1 MATIVALTVGA
12 GKGSQR
18 RIGTSAEATYPT
30 GTPAIA
36 GFPEGRKRPLIQ
48 ISGDNQVTLFA
59 RNIALLIDRP
69 GSPAMITEFLKNP
82 CRLPQRRL
90 RP

>member
-36 GFPEGRKRPLIQ
+36 GDRLDRVVVHPE
-48 ISGDNQVTLFA
+48 TA
-59 RNIALLIDRP
+59 A
-69 GSPAMITEFLKNP
+69 
-82 CRLPQRRL
+82 
-90 RP
+90 